1 MATRPSSPSA
11 NSVTYTVKKGDT
23 VWALARRALESE
35 TGRKPSNAEIQ
46 AMVNKVSVPSGDRNL
61 IRPGEKVKIP
71 LKDPKP
77 RADGRRPA
85 PGGTGRPAPK
95 TAPAKPK
102 ASTGEKVAGAA
113 GATAAAVAAGKE
125 VKDRRKKRKARKAAA
140 SAAAARPRK
149 IAKSLRPS
157 KPGSPKPS
165 QSGVSQRQGRT
176 RTRTKM
182 TPAQI
187 KGANAAQSA
196 LRNAKTR
203 AQIENVGNQIKQ
215 SQTLSAADKK
225 RLTEAARNKW
235 RAAAAPAAKKAA
247 KKAGKAVVQTA
258 AKTRPGRVVAG
269 AVAVAAGATKAAK
282 KTAAKKTTAAKKATK
297 KKTTKKATKKT
308 AAKKTT
314 AARTSSSRSRS

>member
-95 TAPAKPK
+95 AAPAKPK

-113 GATAAAVAAGKE
+113 GATAAAVAVGKE
-125 VKDRRKKRKARKAAA
+125 VKSRRKKRKAAKAAG
-140 SAAAARPRK
+140 AAAAG
-149 IAKSLRPS
+149 SRPS
-157 KPGSPKPS
+157 QKATRSSKPK
-165 QSGVSQRQGRT
+165 QSGASQRQGRT
-176 RTRTKM
+176 RSRTKL

-187 KGANAAQSA
+187 KGANAASSA

-215 SQTLSAADKK
+215 SQTLSPADKK

-235 RAAAAPAAKKAA
+235 RAAAKPAAQ
-247 KKAGKAVVQTA
+247 KAGKAVVQTA
-258 AKTRPGRVVAG
+258 AKTKPGKVVAG
-269 AVAVAAGATKAAK
+269 AVAVAAAGTRAAK
-282 KTAAKKTTAAKKATK
+282 KTAAKKSTKKATTAKKATK